1 MKGTGGALLLW
12 LGCAEICLKL
22 SKHSESNI
30 KVSLGKSHFVK
41 LELKETK

>member
-1 MKGTGGALLLW
+1 MKGTDGALLW